1 MFGII
6 ASLALASP
14 LSQGPTH
21 VALGKQAQTPAQ
33 AVKYMGKYAAQY
45 AADKAGVSPASVPIS
60 NYEDA
65 QYYMDISIGTPPQ
78 NFKVVPDTGS
88 SNLWVPSQKC
98 SFTQVPC
105 DLHSKYNSAKSS
117 TYKANGTKFAI
128 QYGSGSLSGFTSS
141 DTVTVSGA
149 GGIIQVTDQT
159 FAEAT
164 KEPGIAFIAAKFDG
178 IMGLG
183 YKEISVNGIVPPFY
197 NMVSQGKVASSEF
210 AFFLDR
216 DSSKTDGSVLT
227 FGGVDSTKYTGDF
240 TTLDVTRQGY
250 WQFKMDDVKIGDKS
264 IGGCDATAGCKAIA
278 DSGTSL
284 LAAPTAIAKAINE
297 QIGATGVIVEE
308 CQELI
313 NEYLPGIINST
324 VNGQTPTQVCT
335 GLGICTSGAASPECV
350 ACKFLIGLAQ
360 QYVTSN
366 SSITKIEAEVQKLC
380 KDLPNTNPEY
390 VIDCAKIPTLPDVD
404 IVLGGKT
411 FTLTGKEYVL
421 EVSAAGE
428 TQCISGFLGL
438 DVPAPMGPLWIL
450 GDVFMGTY
458 YTKFDLGEN
467 TVSFATAVPSS
478 A

>member
-1 MFGII
+1 M
-6 ASLALASP
+6 
-14 LSQGPTH
+14 
-21 VALGKQAQTPAQ
+21 K
-33 AVKYMGKYAAQY
+33 KYSTMYSAERAG
-45 AADKAGVSPASVPIS
+45 ADPSNVPVS
-60 NYEDA
+60 NFEDA
-65 QYYMDISIGTPPQ
+65 QYYMEIQLGTPPQ
-78 NFKVVPDTGS
+78 TFKVVPDTGS
-88 SNLWVPSQKC
+88 SNLWVPSSKC

-105 DLHSKYNSAKSS
+105 DLHTKYVSDHSS

-128 QYGSGSLSGFTSS
+128 QYGSGSLSGFLSS
-141 DTVTVSGA
+141 DTLTVSGA

-183 YKEISVNGIVPPFY
+183 YQTISVDGVTPAFY
-197 NMVSQGKVASSEF
+197 NMVSQSKVAAPEF
-210 AFFLDR
+210 AFYLSR
-216 DSSKTDGSVLT
+216 DTTKPDGSILT

-250 WQFKMDDVKIGDKS
+250 WQFKMDDFSIGGTS
-264 IGGCDATAGCKAIA
+264 IGGCTGADGCKAIA

-284 LAAPTAIAKAINE
+284 LAAPTAISKQINE

-313 NEYLPGIINST
+313 DEYLPQIINST

-335 GLGICTSGAASPECV
+335 GLDICKAGSASLECT
-350 ACKFLIGLAQ
+350 ACKYLIGLAQ
-360 QYVTSN
+360 NYVTSN
-366 SSITKIEAEVQKLC
+366 SSVAKIEAEVQKLC

-390 VIDCAKIPTLPDVD
+390 VIDCDKVPTLPVVN
-404 IVLGGKT
+404 IQLGGKT
-411 FTLTGKEYVL
+411 FPLTGKDYVL
-421 EVSAAGE
+421 EVTAGGE

-450 GDVFMGTY
+450 GDVFMGAY
-458 YTKFDLGEN
+458 YTKFDLGN
-467 TVSFATAVPSS
+467 NQVSFAKAV
-478 A
+478 